1 MFFNDPFKLIP
12 VTKIADMSDAL
23 SRNAIMT
30 SNELRSKMGM
40 KPSDAPIANEL
51 RNKNLNEEANP
62 GDGQNGY
69 QDGEEEYYDD
79 EQYEE

>member
-1 MFFNDPFKLIP
+1 
-12 VTKIADMSDAL
+12 MSDAL

-40 KPSDAPIANEL
+40 KPSDAPIADEL

-62 GDGQNGY
+62 GDSQNGY
-69 QDGEEEYYDD
+69 QDDEEEYYD